1 MNTEIKKKTPDNK
14 FYQVNV
20 VVMTEDMETGKV
32 KKTKEIHMV
41 DAVSPTGVETKVAA
55 EMAGTMWEWYI
66 DSMKVSKV
74 NAVY

>member
-32 KKTKEIHMV
+32 KKTKEIHMI
-41 DAVSPTGVETKVAA
+41 DAVSPTDVETKVAA
-55 EMAGTMWEWYI
+55 EMDGTMWEWYI